1 MVEENYSDLVGFI
14 QKFRDKIHLNSN
26 SHNISN
32 SDLSMY
38 KIGVHAHI
46 YHFDFLDEIF
56 NTFLYFKSDVYF
68 QLTISGDHNK
78 QRYKILQKYL
88 NLKNF
93 DIRFLENRGM
103 DVYPFMKFLLNTKTK
118 KFDYVLKLH
127 TKKNDPRW
135 DSLWRA
141 LNFQHLAGNSEL
153 IFNNISFLLK
163 NPGINMLGPSTF
175 YKSAKKFMYLN
186 YNSVNRFL
194 NYLNKD
200 DLDLVSDWGFFA
212 GTMFWARPEIFDSLI
227 DYISRFNLLYETSND
242 LSSSDGTFA
251 HACERIFGL
260 LPLLNNGKV
269 ATLDFN
275 SKHNIIQ
282 YNCNPK
288 PSLEPITHTLKIYFD
303 NKI

>member
-242 LSSSDGTFA
+242 LSSSDGHLHMLAKEFLVFSSSEQRKS
-251 HACERIFGL
+251 CYIRLQF
-260 LPLLNNGKV
+260 
-269 ATLDFN
+269 
-275 SKHNIIQ
+275 
-282 YNCNPK
+282 
-288 PSLEPITHTLKIYFD
+288 
-303 NKI
+303 

>member
-1 MVEENYSDLVGFI
+1 MVENNYSELVRFI

-26 SHNISN
+26 SDNISKT
-32 SDLSMY
+32 DLSKH

-56 NTFLYFKSDVYF
+56 DTFLHFQSDVYF
-68 QLTISGDHNK
+68 LTISGEHNK

-93 DIRFLENRGM
+93 DIRFLENKGM

-135 DSLWRA
+135 DSLWRT

-163 NPGINMLGPSTF
+163 NTCINMLGPLLFTNLQRNSCIST
-175 YKSAKKFMYLN
+175 
-186 YNSVNRFL
+186 
-194 NYLNKD
+194 
-200 DLDLVSDWGFFA
+200 
-212 GTMFWARPEIFDSLI
+212 T
-227 DYISRFNLLYETSND
+227 T
-242 LSSSDGTFA
+242 
-251 HACERIFGL
+251 
-260 LPLLNNGKV
+260 
-269 ATLDFN
+269 
-275 SKHNIIQ
+275 Q
-282 YNCNPK
+282 
-288 PSLEPITHTLKIYFD
+288 
-303 NKI
+303 

>member
-1 MVEENYSDLVGFI
+1 MENNINNLIEFIHNFRKKFNLYS
-14 QKFRDKIHLNSN
+14 NSN
-26 SHNISN
+26 KNSK

-46 YHFDFLDEIF
+46 YHFDFLEEIF
-56 NTFLYFKSDVYF
+56 DSFLNFQSDVYF
-68 QLTISGDHNK
+68 QLTISGVHNK
-78 QRYKILQKYL
+78 ERYKILQKYL

-135 DSLWRA
+135 DSLWRTF
-141 LNFQHLAGNSEL
+141 NFQHLAGNSE
-153 IFNNISFLLK
+153 IISNHISFMQK
-163 NPGINMLGPSTF
+163 NPCINMLGPSTF

-194 NYLNKD
+194 SYLNQD
-200 DLDLVSDWGFFA
+200 DLELVSDWGFFA
-212 GTMFWARPEIFDSLI
+212 GTMFWARPKIFDVLI
-227 DYISRFNLLYETSND
+227 DYISRFNLSYENSND

-260 LPLLNNGKV
+260 LPLLNKGKV

-275 SKHNIIQ
+275 SKRNEIQ
-282 YNCNPK
+282 YNYNSL
-288 PSLEPITHTLKIYFD
+288 PSFEPITHTLKTYI
-303 NKI
+303 NSKI